1 MPRLPRPRPLLH
13 TLVALGL
20 TSLPL
25 WAQAQHSLEG
35 RVIVRMK
42 ADAPSVKARS
52 WRAHA
57 AAHEVQDVAQRR
69 ADALAQRS
77 SLNLHAGRSLDSR
90 THVLS
95 ARGIDSKTLRQR
107 LAQDPDVEL
116 VVVDGIRRHSAMPN
130 DALYTSGGTGQGQWY
145 LKAPAAPV
153 VSSINAEGAWDLTV
167 GSPSMAVAV
176 LDTGVRTDHPD
187 LQANLLPGYDMIG
200 AGNSSSS
207 SVVLAVA
214 NDGDLADPDASD
226 PGDWVSQAE
235 VDSRRLGADCTAD
248 AISPS
253 SWHGTHVAGL
263 IAAQGN
269 NGIGIAGTS
278 WTTKIVPIRVLG
290 KCGGYDSDILAG
302 MNWAVGTAV
311 PGLPANPNPARVLNM
326 SLGGVGACD
335 NDLYVQAIANANARG
350 AVVVVA
356 AGNSAGEPVDN
367 PGNCPGALAVTG
379 LRHIGTKVGFSSMGP
394 EVAIGAPGGNCVNLQ
409 GACLYPMLSTTNSG
423 SEGPALNTYS
433 NTSAAV
439 GTSFA
444 TPLVAGTVALMLARN
459 PALTPTEVREL
470 LTRTARPYP
479 STGSDATTLQCPAPR
494 SGVEVLECYCTTS
507 TCGAGMLDA
516 RAAVA
521 AVPGAVTPV
530 PTPTPTPAP
539 APASGGGG
547 GASGPWS
554 LLGLALAL
562 LTLGRRRSA

>member
-1 MPRLPRPRPLLH
+1 MPPRTRCR
-13 TLVALGL
+13 T
-20 TSLPL
+20 
-25 WAQAQHSLEG
+25 
-35 RVIVRMK
+35 
-42 ADAPSVKARS
+42 
-52 WRAHA
+52 WR
-57 AAHEVQDVAQRR
+57 
-69 ADALAQRS
+69 
-77 SLNLHAGRSLDSR
+77 
-90 THVLS
+90 
-95 ARGIDSKTLRQR
+95 
-107 LAQDPDVEL
+107 
-116 VVVDGIRRHSAMPN
+116 
-130 DALYTSGGTGQGQWY
+130 SGGTGQGQWY